1 MGFRP
6 DIITRGDR
14 WKFAFVGL
22 SNQTAVWIVIKK
34 KKKKKDNFEN
44 QFRRATPLAPYLQ
57 KGVAV

>member
-22 SNQTAVWIVIKK
+22 SNQTAVWIVLKK
-34 KKKKKDNFEN
+34 KTDNFEN

>member
-1 MGFRP
+1 MGFRS

-22 SNQTAVWIVIKK
+22 SNQTAVWIVL
-34 KKKKKDNFEN
+34 KKDNFEN
-44 QFRRATPLAPYLQ
+44 QFRRASPLVPYLQ